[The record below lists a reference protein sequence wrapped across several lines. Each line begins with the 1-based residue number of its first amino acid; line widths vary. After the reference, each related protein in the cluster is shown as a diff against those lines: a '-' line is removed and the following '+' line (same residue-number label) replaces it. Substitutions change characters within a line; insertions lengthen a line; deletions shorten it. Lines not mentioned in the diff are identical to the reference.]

1 MEVFYEAALYSGGGR
16 LPSFPETSILPISST
31 REHLRLRKLLKFGS
45 FFFFLPH
52 GLVTSGVVSAD
63 CQTWALIQREN
74 IRCTGGGECRENE
87 HRRADLIGGTLEK
100 IPPKPDV
107 MRMEKLRLGEQ
118 RDLAEVTHVI
128 GS

>member
-1 MEVFYEAALYSGGGR
+1 M
-16 LPSFPETSILPISST
+16 
-31 REHLRLRKLLKFGS
+31 
-45 FFFFLPH
+45 
-52 GLVTSGVVSAD
+52 
-63 CQTWALIQREN
+63 
-74 IRCTGGGECRENE
+74 
-87 HRRADLIGGTLEK
+87 EK